1 MVKPIS
7 ATVAKT
13 GKSLDI
19 ESLLLLFLVASCG
32 MQDLSS
38 PTRDRTLHWEHGVLA
53 TGPPGSSY

>member
-38 PTRDRTLHWEHGVLA
+38 PTRDRTLHWEHGV
-53 TGPPGSSY
+53 